1 MIHLYFK
8 PHELTP
14 KNPTKNSS
22 WPRLAIQLSKERLSP
37 SRMLPIPERSGLFA
51 TSKAANKKTSRQN
64 CRDANLYNSAL
75 IVDAD

>member
-22 WPRLAIQLSKERLSP
+22 WPRLAIQLSKEQRQKNVPTKLSG
-37 SRMLPIPERSGLFA
+37 RKFI
-51 TSKAANKKTSRQN
+51 
-64 CRDANLYNSAL
+64 
-75 IVDAD
+75 